1 MEHYSDLY
9 SLPKHVDEQLEDAI
23 PQLPEM
29 EDLDEPP
36 SVEELHDV
44 LVELANRKAPGIDNI
59 PAEILKGNKDV
70 LLPHLH
76 KLLQTCWKEVTFPQ
90 DMRDAKIITLYKN
103 KGDKGDC
110 NNYRGISLLSI
121 TGKAF
126 AKILLKRLQKLADR
140 ILPESQCGFRSN
152 RSTTDMI
159 FSLRQLQEKC
169 REQQLPLHTAFV
181 DLTKAFDTVSRSG
194 LYMVLERVGCPPILL
209 ELVASLH
216 DNMKA
221 TIQFDGAISE
231 SFDINVGVKTRM
243 CPCANSSAS
252 TLPSY

>member
-110 NNYRGISLLSI
+110 NNYR
-121 TGKAF
+121 
-126 AKILLKRLQKLADR
+126 
-140 ILPESQCGFRSN
+140 
-152 RSTTDMI
+152 
-159 FSLRQLQEKC
+159 
-169 REQQLPLHTAFV
+169 
-181 DLTKAFDTVSRSG
+181 
-194 LYMVLERVGCPPILL
+194 
-209 ELVASLH
+209 
-216 DNMKA
+216 
-221 TIQFDGAISE
+221 
-231 SFDINVGVKTRM
+231 
-243 CPCANSSAS
+243 
-252 TLPSY
+252 